1 MEISPH
7 VAPESDPLGHAASPL
22 HPEIVDI
29 AELLLLG
36 ALLRLG
42 HEPSRRLSVEHAD
55 LRRTIRLFCDDAR
68 HQNLSAEQLIDV
80 LKTAWGAIGH
90 PGTGSAGLKG
100 DDLLHA
106 VVSMCIAELYSAA

>member
-7 VAPESDPLGHAASPL
+7 VAPESDPRSPIASPL

-42 HEPSRRLSVEHAD
+42 HEPSRQLSAEHAD
-55 LRRTIRLFCDDAR
+55 LRRTIRLFCEDAR
-68 HQNLSAEQLIDV
+68 DLDLSAEQVIDV
-80 LKTAWGAIGH
+80 LKIAWAAIGH
-90 PGTGSAGLKG
+90 PGTGSAGVRG
-100 DDLLHA
+100 DQLLHA
-106 VVSMCIAELYSAA
+106 VVSMCISELYSAA